1 MEITSNQYIECKTP
15 QIILNNVLL
24 AHSRKHISIF
34 LCGFFFFLVSQTI
47 YLDKYSNMNNLF
59 LFQIHIFLKEISQHL
74 HVDTFVPSLD
84 T

>member
-24 AHSRKHISIF
+24 ACSRKHNSDF
-34 LCGFFFFLVSQTI
+34 FVWLFFFLVSQTI

-59 LFQIHIFLKEISQHL
+59 LFQIHIFLKEISQRL
-74 HVDTFVPSLD
+74 HVDTFSPSLD